1 MEVTAFIA
9 PLRAWE
15 NVNDIRGGE
24 YNGGRRETTND
35 NGQIGLFQD
44 VFKSV
49 VNQVKETQADVET
62 KQYLLSTGQLDDAH
76 TLPIAE
82 AKASFSLDVLITLR
96 NKTLESY
103 NELIKINV

>member
-1 MEVTAFIA
+1 MEATAFIA

-62 KQYLLSTGQLDDAH
+62 KQYLLYRSA
-76 TLPIAE
+76 
-82 AKASFSLDVLITLR
+82 R
-96 NKTLESY
+96 
-103 NELIKINV
+103 